1 MFKKILLLLTFFSLL
16 TLNSAQARQGFAVG
30 LGPVGNI
37 FLIDTIPVLDPGVGG
52 HVYFNYRFAEQV
64 AFETTFL
71 ISSQDGTNVSS
82 SDKGI
87 LLLGMPTLD
96 LKYYFLKDDP
106 TWDPY
111 AVLGVGSYWVTEG
124 SVGNATGGLGL
135 GAQMGLGFDY
145 YLSEQFSLG
154 FSGIF
159 RSIGLITDF
168 GTPSSSTALFPFS
181 LMGNVAFH
189 F

>member
-71 ISSQDGTNVSS
+71 ISSQDGTNV
-82 SDKGI
+82 
-87 LLLGMPTLD
+87 
-96 LKYYFLKDDP
+96 
-106 TWDPY
+106 
-111 AVLGVGSYWVTEG
+111 
-124 SVGNATGGLGL
+124 
-135 GAQMGLGFDY
+135 
-145 YLSEQFSLG
+145 
-154 FSGIF
+154 
-159 RSIGLITDF
+159 
-168 GTPSSSTALFPFS
+168 
-181 LMGNVAFH
+181 
-189 F
+189 